1 MPGLY
6 TSTGSL
12 HTAHTFQALTMNDWQ
27 KLHEE
32 NRLSWNAATLAHNS
46 HKKDQAAFL
55 RDGGSTLFPE
65 EIELLG
71 KIEDLR
77 LVHLQCNS
85 GQDTLSL
92 THLGAKVTG
101 VDISD
106 EAIAFATRLS
116 EDSGVPAEFERA
128 DVYDWLEKAP
138 PASFD
143 IVFCSYGAICWLSD
157 LKRWAQGVAK
167 VLAPGGRFVDIEFHP
182 VAMIFDDDWNHR
194 YNYFA
199 EGNVLT
205 WEEGIRDYVAL
216 SGEGLSLSGYEEGI
230 KDFQNPHRC
239 HEFQWATSEILTA
252 LIEAGLHIEVFKEY
266 PYANGCRLWSDMQE
280 TEGRRMWPPENK
292 PNLPLMYSIVARK

>member
-1 MPGLY
+1 MKN
-6 TSTGSL
+6 
-12 HTAHTFQALTMNDWQ
+12 FQALTMNDWQ

-55 RDGGSTLFPE
+55 RGGGSTLFRE

-92 THLGAKVTG
+92 AHLGAKVTG

-106 EAIAFATRLS
+106 EAITIATRLS
-116 EDSGVPAEFERA
+116 EDSGIPAKFERA
-128 DVYDWLEKAP
+128 DVYDWLENAP

-143 IVFCSYGAICWLSD
+143 LVFCSYGAICWLSD

-167 VLAPGGRFVDIEFHP
+167 VLVPGGRFVDIEFHP
-182 VAMIFDDDWNHR
+182 IAMIFDDDWSHR

-230 KDFQNPHRC
+230 KDFKNPHRC

-252 LIEAGLHIEVFKEY
+252 LIEAGLHIEIFKEY
-266 PYANGCRLWSDMQE
+266 PYANGCKLYSDMQE
-280 TEGRRMWPPENK
+280 TEGRRMWPPANK